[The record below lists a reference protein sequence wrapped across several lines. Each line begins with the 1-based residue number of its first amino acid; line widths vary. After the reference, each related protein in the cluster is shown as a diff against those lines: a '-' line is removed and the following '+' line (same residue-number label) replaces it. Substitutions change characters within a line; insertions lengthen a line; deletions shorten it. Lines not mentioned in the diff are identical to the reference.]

1 MEKLGGSVKGKHD
14 VDFGRIPL
22 ISPENAAAGFGR
34 RYANSPC
41 DQKLSFPLL
50 WLRHAWPGFVVP
62 SASHSLT
69 NPQTLPKWEALWL
82 YGYSHRL
89 RRGCL
94 DLNPCAAQ
102 SM

>member
-1 MEKLGGSVKGKHD
+1 MEKLGGSVKGKRD

-22 ISPENAAAGFGR
+22 ISPENAAAGFGW

-82 YGYSHRL
+82 DGYSHRL
-89 RRGCL
+89 RRRCL